1 MADRE
6 LTLKMIVQAID
17 RVTKP
22 ARQMGAAMGDMARRA
37 RLDQL
42 QANLLAARERLAAI
56 GTAARDVGKRFQDM
70 GAGAL
75 TSLTA
80 PIAAIGGFSLRAFGQ
95 MEQLETSFKSMLGG
109 SEAAKNM
116 VKELSDF
123 AAKTP
128 FQMQDIGGATKQL
141 LSFGV
146 EASKIT
152 STLGMLGD
160 ISAGANIPLGD
171 MASIFGKSMAKGK
184 AMTEELLQ
192 LSDRGVPIIDVLA
205 KGLGRSKDQIFELA
219 SQGRISFDI
228 LTRAMQTMTS
238 QGGVYFKQMDEQ
250 SQTLFGKWSTFKDNF
265 ILGMVD
271 IGDALMRVFGIGDGL
286 DGLTL
291 QIQLIREQFK
301 AFAEA
306 NPELL
311 KFIFIATALAAA
323 VGPTLIV
330 IGWMA
335 KGFGVL
341 AASGAGAIKMML
353 MLKTGIGALIGMVGN
368 FAVALKAG
376 YSVMQAF
383 NLVLAANPIGLI
395 IVSIAAL
402 AAAAYLIYQ
411 NWGPISNFFSGL
423 WAEIKSAF
431 DQGFIQGV
439 LKVLE
444 VFNPTIWIAKGVNA
458 LIEYLF
464 GIDLAKVGS
473 EWIGG
478 LWDGMQAKWAELV
491 DWLSSAVTSLMD
503 WMPDWVKERL
513 GLDAGGLGQMPGS
526 AVGNVASAVA
536 PAIGPQNGQGQG
548 RFAGEVKVSFDNA
561 PSNMRVKE
569 VKSDNPDFVPSV
581 YAGYAMGGS

>member
-1 MADRE
+1 MANRE

-22 ARQMGAAMGDMARRA
+22 ARQMGNAMGDMARRA
-37 RLDQL
+37 RLDHL
-42 QANLLAARERLAAI
+42 QAKLLAARERLSSM
-56 GTAARDVGKRFQDM
+56 GTAARDLGKRFQDF
-70 GAGAL
+70 GTGAL
-75 TSLTA
+75 TKVTA
-80 PIAAIGGFSLRAFGQ
+80 PLALAGGFAFNAYGKI
-95 MEQLETSFKSMLGG
+95 EQLTTSFKSMLGG
-109 SEAAKNM
+109 GEAARQMMEK
-116 VKELSDF
+116 LTTF
-123 AAKTP
+123 AASTP
-128 FQMQDIGGATKQL
+128 FQLEGIGQATKQL

-146 EASKIT
+146 LPAKIIEN
-152 STLGMLGD
+152 LRMLGD
-160 ISAGANIPLGD
+160 IGAGANVPLNE
-171 MASIFGKSMAKGK
+171 MAAIFGKVKAKGK

-192 LSDRGVPIIDVLA
+192 LSDRGIPIIDVLA
-205 KGLGRSKDQIFELA
+205 KGLGKSKDQIFELA

-228 LTRAMQTMTS
+228 LKRAMQTMTAE
-238 QGGVYFKQMDEQ
+238 GGIFFKQMEEQ
-250 SQTLFGKWSTFKDNF
+250 SKTLFGKLSTLKDNVF
-265 ILGMVD
+265 LLFAD
-271 IGDALMRVFGIGDGL
+271 IGVTIDEMFGVKAGIDFLIAQVQGL
-286 DGLTL
+286 RTS
-291 QIQLIREQFK
+291 FK
-301 AFAEA
+301 AFAKDH
-306 NPELL
+306 PELATW
-311 KFIFIATALAAA
+311 IATLALLAAA
-323 VGPTLIV
+323 IGPV
-330 IGWMA
+330 IIGLGLA
-335 KGFGVL
+335 SSAIGVL
-341 AASGAGAIKMML
+341 SSGFALAFAPI
-353 MLKTGIGALIGMVGN
+353 TGLIAVVGN
-368 FAVALKAG
+368 LVTALRAG
-376 YSVMQAF
+376 YGVMAAF

-395 IVSIAAL
+395 VTAVAAL

-458 LIEYLF
+458 LIAYLF

-491 DWLSSAVTSLMD
+491 DWLSTAITSLMD

-513 GLDAGGLGQMPGS
+513 GLDAGGLGQMPGG

>member
-42 QANLLAARERLAAI
+42 QAKLLAARERLAAI
-56 GTAARDVGKRFQDM
+56 GSAARDVGKRFQDM
-70 GAGAL
+70 GTGAL

-123 AAKTP
+123 AARTP

-250 SQTLFGKWSTFKDNF
+250 SKTLFGKWSTFKDNF

-341 AASGAGAIKMML
+341 AASGAGAIKMVL

-383 NLVLAANPIGLI
+383 NLVLAANPISLI

-458 LIEYLF
+458 LIAYLF
-464 GIDLAKVGS
+464 GIDLAKVGG

-478 LWDGMQAKWAELV
+478 LWDGMQSKWAELV

-513 GLDAGGLGQMPGS
+513 GLDAGGLGQMPAG

>member
-56 GTAARDVGKRFQDM
+56 GSAARDVGKRFQDM
-70 GAGAL
+70 GTGAL

-123 AAKTP
+123 AARTP

-250 SQTLFGKWSTFKDNF
+250 SKTLFGKWSTFKDNF

>member
-1 MADRE
+1 MANRE

-22 ARQMGAAMGDMARRA
+22 ARQMGNAMGDMARRA
-37 RLDQL
+37 RLDHL
-42 QANLLAARERLAAI
+42 QAKLLAARERLSSM
-56 GTAARDVGKRFQDM
+56 GTAARDLGKRFQDF
-70 GAGAL
+70 GTGAL
-75 TSLTA
+75 TKVTA
-80 PIAAIGGFSLRAFGQ
+80 PLALAGGFAFNAYGKI
-95 MEQLETSFKSMLGG
+95 EQLTTSFKSMLGG
-109 SEAAKNM
+109 GEAARQMMEK
-116 VKELSDF
+116 LTTF
-123 AAKTP
+123 AASTP
-128 FQMQDIGGATKQL
+128 FQLEGIGQATKQL

-146 EASKIT
+146 LPAKIIEN
-152 STLGMLGD
+152 LRMLGD
-160 ISAGANIPLGD
+160 IGAGANVPLNE
-171 MASIFGKSMAKGK
+171 MAAIFGKVKAKGK

-192 LSDRGVPIIDVLA
+192 LSDRGIPIIDVLA
-205 KGLGRSKDQIFELA
+205 KGLGKSKDQIFELA

-228 LTRAMQTMTS
+228 LKRAMQTMTAE
-238 QGGVYFKQMDEQ
+238 GGIFFKQMEEQ
-250 SQTLFGKWSTFKDNF
+250 SKTLFGKLSTLKDNVF
-265 ILGMVD
+265 LLFADLGVTIDEM
-271 IGDALMRVFGIGDGL
+271 FGVKEGIDFLIAQVQGL
-286 DGLTL
+286 RTS
-291 QIQLIREQFK
+291 FK
-301 AFAEA
+301 AFAKDH
-306 NPELL
+306 PELATW
-311 KFIFIATALAAA
+311 IATLALFAAAIGPVIIGLGLASSAIGVLSSGFALALAPITGLIA
-323 VGPTLIV
+323 V
-330 IGWMA
+330 
-335 KGFGVL
+335 
-341 AASGAGAIKMML
+341 
-353 MLKTGIGALIGMVGN
+353 VGN
-368 FAVALKAG
+368 LVTALRAG
-376 YSVMQAF
+376 YGVMAAF

-395 IVSIAAL
+395 VTAVAAL

-536 PAIGPQNGQGQG
+536 PAIGLQNGQGQG